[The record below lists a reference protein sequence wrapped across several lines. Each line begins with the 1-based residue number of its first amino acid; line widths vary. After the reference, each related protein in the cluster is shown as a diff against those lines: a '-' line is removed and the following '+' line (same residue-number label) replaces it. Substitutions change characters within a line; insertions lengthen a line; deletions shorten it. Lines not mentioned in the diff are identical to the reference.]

1 MRMTRGT
8 SDVAEGE
15 LRIEGNVL
23 RYVSAEDAFSV
34 PLADI
39 ALAGEYTTPLGP
51 GACDYFLVVLTNH
64 GAQYEAPFYAEGRDG
79 VLRTLGDYWQVPI
92 EVGLTAST
100 SLASN
105 ILWPLKYARQ
115 QLFEFREQHA
125 AGFMGRM
132 RARLGLTPLVS
143 MLAPASLEALLDV
156 AHRELDDDPG
166 RALATTAFVL
176 EQIEG
181 PASRPASLCG
191 RAWKEHGT
199 ALYMAG
205 RYAEA
210 LQASGRAGT
219 ILANDPALAAD
230 RGTALL
236 LTALVKNALFE
247 REAAL
252 ALLDE
257 CAAIFAAHRQ
267 IDRSLKA
274 LELRGIVLF
283 DLGRDQEALAT
294 FQHALTQAEA
304 LGDERELA
312 RIENNIGRC
321 ALKAGNFAEA
331 MRYVQQA
338 AFRFQELGMDAEC
351 TRAFWCRAK
360 IDQAQGRK
368 DEALAELGRVIQEF
382 KKLGMYSMADKV
394 TVERDELARAA

>member
-1 MRMTRGT
+1 VPMTREIT
-8 SDVAEGE
+8 DVAEGE

-23 RYVSAEDAFSV
+23 RYVSVEGSFSI

-39 ALAGEYTTPLGP
+39 ALAGEYTTPFGP
-51 GACDYFLVVLTNH
+51 AACDYFLVVLTNH
-64 GAQYEAPFYAEGRDG
+64 GAQYEIPFYAGGRDE
-79 VLRTLGDYWQVPI
+79 VLSTLRDYWQAPI
-92 EVGLTAST
+92 SLELSSST
-100 SLASN
+100 SFASK
-105 ILWPLKYARQ
+105 IVWPLNYAGQ
-115 QLFEFREQHA
+115 QLFEFRQQHA
-125 AGFMGRM
+125 TGFLSRV
-132 RARLGLTPLVS
+132 RARLGFTPVVS
-143 MLAPASLEALLDV
+143 TLAPSALEALLDV

-176 EQIEG
+176 EQLEG
-181 PASRPASLCG
+181 PVPPASLCG

-205 RYAEA
+205 RYEEA
-210 LQASGRAGT
+210 LQASERAGT

-236 LTALVKNALFE
+236 LTALVKNALLQ

-257 CAAIFAAHRQ
+257 CAAIFAAHHQ

-294 FQHALTQAEA
+294 FHQALAQAEA
-304 LGDERELA
+304 LGNERELA

-331 MRYVQQA
+331 MRYVQRA
-338 AFRFQELGMDAEC
+338 AFRFKELGMDAEC

-360 IDQAQGRK
+360 IDQAQGRT

-382 KKLGMYSMADKV
+382 KKLGMYSMAEKV
-394 TVERDELARAA
+394 MIERDELARAA